1 MDTRIGYPNEHL
13 ANDVPEEMASPMYS
27 TGIGLVIVGIERFEK
42 EKEKMKPVVE
52 EEIPVPEEKAVK
64 SKKVKE
70 KKPKTPEKPGQKF
83 TDSFI
88 EKIQKW
94 FEEENE

>member
-1 MDTRIGYPNEHL
+1 
-13 ANDVPEEMASPMYS
+13 
-27 TGIGLVIVGIERFEK
+27 
-42 EKEKMKPVVE
+42 MKPAIT
-52 EEIPVPEEKAVK
+52 EEIPEPEGKETKTK
-64 SKKVKE
+64 TKKVKE
-70 KKPKTPEKPGQKF
+70 KKPKDPDKSGRKF